1 MKTGISSLDLRLG
14 LRMLVRYPGLTLVG
28 GLAIAF
34 AIWLG
39 AGAFEFVAQVIR
51 PTLPLEQGER
61 IVGIHNLNRASTEA
75 ETPTLQDFATWRRE
89 LSTVQELGAF
99 RLLERNL
106 VSAEGS
112 GEPVE
117 VAETTASAFRVAR
130 VPALLGRPLVAADE
144 RPDAAPVA
152 VIGYGV
158 WQRRFGGDPGIV
170 GREIRLGRE
179 VHTVVGVMPEGY
191 AFPIAQSL
199 WVPLRLDPLASSPG
213 GSPRVRVFGRLAPG
227 VSMAEAQAQLTL
239 VGRRAA
245 AASPG
250 THEHL
255 RPRVLSYPRSIMG
268 LPTLAVVGMGSVNLF
283 LAMLLVLVCGNVAL
297 LMFAR
302 AVSREG
308 ELAVRSALGAS
319 RGRIVGQLF
328 VEALVLAAAG
338 ALLGLGAVEV
348 GLEWMFAEVRAQVPQ
363 IPFWIR
369 PDLSASTVLYS
380 ALLTVLAALVAGVV
394 PGLKVTRGLR
404 ARLQRASAGGGGFRF
419 GGIWTAVI
427 VAQVA
432 VTLAFPVVAFMLHLE
447 VAAIRTVDVG
457 FPDERYL
464 AVRLEMD
471 PAAPT
476 GPGED
481 PAGGEFR
488 ARYAEAVRRL
498 EEHVAADPAVES
510 VTFGE
515 SLPRLYHPDRLVE
528 LDEGGAAPPRPG
540 GPALR
545 VSAASVAPGF
555 FEAFGAPILAGRG
568 FHSGDLEPGARVVVV
583 SRSFVDRVLGG
594 RNPVGRRIRLLPQES
609 PDRSSA
615 PGGEPE
621 PWYEIVG
628 VVRDIGVPGGDFD
641 PTVAG
646 VYHPVATGG
655 VYPGHLG
662 VRVRGDPAAFAPRLR
677 RLAARLEPGLRLH
690 DVRPLNE
697 AHAAELGFISFW
709 FWLAAA
715 VSGVAMFL
723 SLAGIYAVMSFTV
736 SQRTREIGIRVALGG
751 TAERVVRAIFRRPL
765 AQVGMGIVL
774 GAALSALLVAAGER
788 TALTLPSA
796 AVLAVYA
803 AMMTGV
809 CLLACI
815 VPTRRALGVEPTEA
829 LKAEG

>member
-1 MKTGISSLDLRLG
+1 
-14 LRMLVRYPGLTLVG
+14 VG

-39 AGAFEFVAQVIR
+39 AGAFEFVGQVIR

-61 IVGIHNLNRASTEA
+61 IVGIHNLNRASAEA
-75 ETPTLQDFATWRRE
+75 ETPTLHDFATWRRE
-89 LSTVQELGAF
+89 LSTVEELGAF

-112 GEPVE
+112 AEPVE
-117 VAETTASAFRVAR
+117 VAETSASAFRVAR
-130 VPALLGRPLVAADE
+130 VPALLGRPLAAADE
-144 RPDAAPVA
+144 RPDADPVA
-152 VIGYGV
+152 VIGHDV
-158 WQRRFGGDPGIV
+158 WQRRFGSDPGIV
-170 GREIRLGRE
+170 GREIRLGRD
-179 VHTVVGVMPEGY
+179 VHTVVGVMPEGF

-213 GSPRVRVFGRLAPG
+213 ESPRVRVFGRLAPG
-227 VSMAEAQAQLTL
+227 VSMAEAQAQLAL

-245 AASPG
+245 AAQPG

-255 RPRVLSYPRSIMG
+255 RPQVLSYARSVMG

-302 AVSREG
+302 AVSRES

-338 ALLGLGAVEV
+338 ALLGLAAVEV
-348 GLEWMFAEVRAQVPQ
+348 GLEWMFAEIRAQVPQ

-369 PDLSASTVLYS
+369 PHLSASTILYS

-432 VTLAFPVVAFMLHLE
+432 VTVAFPVVAFMLHLE
-447 VAAIRTVDVG
+447 VSAIRTVDVG
-457 FPDERYL
+457 FPDEQYL
-464 AVRLEMD
+464 AVRVEMD
-471 PAAPT
+471 AGAPADA
-476 GPGED
+476 
-481 PAGGEFR
+481 AGGEFR

-498 EEHVAADPAVES
+498 EERLAAEPGVES

-528 LDEGGAAPPRPG
+528 LDGGGAAPPHPG
-540 GPALR
+540 GPAHR
-545 VSAASVAPGF
+545 VSAASVAPDF
-555 FEAFGAPILAGRG
+555 FEAFDAPILAGRG
-568 FHSGDLEPGARVVVV
+568 FHSGDHESAARVVVV
-583 SRSFVDRVLGG
+583 SRSFVDEVLGG
-594 RNPVGRRIRLLPQES
+594 RNPIGRRIRLLPTDAREG
-609 PDRSSA
+609 SSA
-615 PGGEPE
+615 PEPGS
-621 PWYEIVG
+621 WHEIVG
-628 VVRDIGVPGGDFD
+628 VVQDIGVPGGDFD

-646 VYHPVATGG
+646 VYHPVAPGG
-655 VYPGHLG
+655 VYPGHLA
-662 VRVRGDPAAFAPRLR
+662 VRLRGDPAAFAPRLR

-690 DVRPLNE
+690 DVQPLNE
-697 AHAAELGFISFW
+697 AHTAELRFISFW
-709 FWLAAA
+709 FWLTAA

-723 SLAGIYAVMSFTV
+723 SLAGIYAVMAFTV

-765 AQVGMGIVL
+765 GQVGLGIVL
-774 GAALSALLVAAGER
+774 GAALSALLVASGER

-796 AVLAVYA
+796 AVLVVYA
-803 AMMTGV
+803 ATMMGV